1 MIQPEALTIAFG
13 LGSAV
18 AWGAGDFSG
27 GFATKRHPVLD
38 VLFISQL
45 IGGGLLVGLALLLA
59 EPFPSRA
66 DLTTG
71 ALAGL
76 FGTLGLACLYRGLA
90 SGRMG
95 LVAPLSAVVTALV
108 PVVFAFFHEGAP
120 GVLQFAGF
128 GAALVAVWCLAASR
142 AAGRI
147 QRREILLSLAAGGGF
162 GLFFIFIDQASRET
176 ILWPLAAARCASL
189 TMIGAIL
196 TVRRRRLRASG
207 PQLAI
212 IALAGVLDMAG
223 NAFFALAAQ
232 MGRLDVAAVLSSLY
246 PLSTV
251 LLARVLLNER
261 LHRHQW
267 AGVAAALAAMI
278 MIAA

>member
-1 MIQPEALTIAFG
+1 MITPETLTVVFG

-18 AWGAGDFSG
+18 TWGAGDFSG
-27 GFATKRHPVLD
+27 GVATKRNPVLS
-38 VLFISQL
+38 VLFISQV
-45 IGGGLLVGLALLLA
+45 IGLGLLVGLAFFRA
-59 EPFPSRA
+59 EPLPARA
-66 DLTTG
+66 GLTAG

-95 LVAPLSAVVTALV
+95 VVAPLSAVVTALV
-108 PVVFAFFHEGAP
+108 PVVFAFFLEGAP
-120 GVLQFAGF
+120 GVLTFAGF
-128 GAALVAVWCLAASR
+128 GAALVAVWCLAASQE
-142 AAGRI
+142 AGGI
-147 QRREILLSLAAGGGF
+147 HRREVLLSLAAGGGF
-162 GLFFIFIDQASRET
+162 GLFFICIDQASRES

-196 TVRRRRLRASG
+196 TVRRRQLCASG
-207 PQLAI
+207 SQLAVM
-212 IALAGVLDMAG
+212 ALAGALDTAG

-251 LLARVLLNER
+251 LLARTVLREH
-261 LHRHQW
+261 LHRRQW
-267 AGVAAALAAMI
+267 VGVAAALAAI
-278 MIAA
+278 VMIAA